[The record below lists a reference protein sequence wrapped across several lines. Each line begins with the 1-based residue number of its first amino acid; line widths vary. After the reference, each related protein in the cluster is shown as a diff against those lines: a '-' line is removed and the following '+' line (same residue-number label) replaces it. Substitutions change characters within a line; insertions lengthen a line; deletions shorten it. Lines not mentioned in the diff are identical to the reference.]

1 MGEGDYVM
9 SKSIV
14 YNGEKY
20 LLAKTTRYGV
30 IQKERLYISSKA
42 RNQDDKIKYNLLVK
56 RNPTWYFMLVVLP
69 FYFLGYIFSCLL
81 IVLCC
86 VLMFRFGALLYKDN
100 YTKNNGVYRD
110 FMDILN
116 RFVYPD
122 FFTSYYILSDVPLT
136 NKELIAQA
144 KNKEKWH
151 RRIIES

>member
-1 MGEGDYVM
+1 M

-20 LLAKTTRYGV
+20 LLAKTTYYGV
-30 IQKERLYISSKA
+30 IQKEKLYISSKT
-42 RNQDDKIKYNLLVK
+42 RNQDDRIKYNLLIK

-100 YTKNNGVYRD
+100 YTENNGVYRD

-122 FFTSYYILSDVPLT
+122 FFTYYYFLFEIR
-136 NKELIAQA
+136 LIY
-144 KNKEKWH
+144 KVL
-151 RRIIES
+151 IIIADTK